1 MHNVPAIDTSKR
13 VIAKL
18 TRERRADP
26 LDEETVQL
34 QSEPAK
40 IRFRAHRRWGWSDE
54 QTQKEI

>member
-1 MHNVPAIDTSKR
+1 MYNTPAIDNSKR

-26 LDEETVQL
+26 FDEESVQL

-40 IRFRAHRRWGWSDE
+40 VRLRVHRRWGWSDE